1 MFINRATF
9 LVCLFL
15 RIFGKTPIVYL
26 RSDGYGEYKAILGK
40 IGPIIYHIMFSIV
53 STFSNLISCRDYILR
68 GKKGKIINPS
78 QLDSV
83 WLRQPKNIE
92 IRNFKLLYVGR
103 VRVEKGIFALSELI
117 RNKRDIS
124 LTIIGAEKG
133 SSNKINQSN
142 IKILPTQSNKTK
154 LIKHYDDHNIF
165 VLPSFTEGHPMVL
178 LEALARRRP
187 VVIFDEIKHVI
198 GDKKGIFVTKRNFL
212 SFLGTLNNI
221 KKNYKKIQKD
231 MKKNKLPTN
240 KEFIDKFIK
249 LIDDFDSNEKYL
261 PLFKDVSELLNI
273 FCKIFNLEFA
283 WLRLEAINHPM
294 CPRFHSDY
302 VDCRTVTTYVGPGTE
317 WLPHHSV
324 NRSKL
329 GHGNDGKNDEESGLF
344 KSNNLIP
351 NSSQF
356 LIKVSICWADI
367 GSSILFLFSVGTL

>member
-1 MFINRATF
+1 LNKKFEVNLLGRKSFKKRSHEIKLKRIKVFTNIFSYLSEVKNATRNKDSKFLIISISPYTF
-9 LVCLFL
+9 LVSLFIKIL
-15 RIFGKTPIVYL
+15 GGKPIVYL
-26 RSDGYGEYKAILGK
+26 RSDGFGEYKAILGK
-40 IGPIIYHIMFSIV
+40 MGLLIYHFMFNITG
-53 STFSNLISCRDYILR
+53 TFSNLISCRDYILR
-68 GKKGKIINPS
+68 GKKGKLISPS

-83 WLRQPKNIE
+83 WLRQPKNTE
-92 IRNFKLLYVGR
+92 VKNFKLLYVGR

-117 RNKRDIS
+117 RNKRDIA

-142 IKILPTQSNKTK
+142 IKIFPTQSNKTK

-249 LIDDFDSNEKYL
+249 IIDDFD
-261 PLFKDVSELLNI
+261 
-273 FCKIFNLEFA
+273 
-283 WLRLEAINHPM
+283 
-294 CPRFHSDY
+294 
-302 VDCRTVTTYVGPGTE
+302 
-317 WLPHHSV
+317 
-324 NRSKL
+324 
-329 GHGNDGKNDEESGLF
+329 
-344 KSNNLIP
+344 
-351 NSSQF
+351 
-356 LIKVSICWADI
+356 
-367 GSSILFLFSVGTL
+367 